1 MKPRT
6 LLTFHRWLALAFA
19 PFLMLQ
25 AVTGAALLFRAEIA
39 ALIDPPR
46 ATASG
51 TSVPLSAM
59 AQAARQAWPDYRL
72 ARIYLPETADGTA
85 FAQLD
90 GANASVRHVLIDPGN
105 GAVLSQ
111 GSIWHYPLEA
121 ALQLHYRLASGNVGL
136 AFVGLYGIAL
146 ALLAITGLWHWWP
159 GRGRVRQALRIPA
172 RTPQRLK
179 LRMWH
184 RSAGAVVAA
193 ALLVISVTGVLTLY
207 PDLTFASSPAAPPAA
222 PPTAAQRI
230 DAAYVLAQT
239 QFPGSNARD
248 VRFRPDGTVAV
259 NFFAPRGGAWAVDT
273 VTIDAAGRVAN
284 VTPHEANT
292 ALWAVTLPIHTGTIA
307 SRIGA
312 GAIGRILML
321 AAAAGLLFLSISGP
335 LAWWRARKKKQIK
348 TLAKARS

>member
-1 MKPRT
+1 MRPRT
-6 LLTFHRWLALAFA
+6 LLAFHRWIALAFF
-19 PFLMLQ
+19 PFLLLQ
-25 AVTGAALLFRAEIA
+25 AVTGGALLFRAELA
-39 ALIDPPR
+39 SLIDPSR
-46 ATASG
+46 ATAPG
-51 TSVPLSAM
+51 TAVPLSTM
-59 AQAARQAWPDYRL
+59 AQAARQAWPEYRL
-72 ARIYLPETADGTA
+72 TRLHFPETPDDTA

-90 GANASVRHVLIDPGN
+90 GADASVRHMLIDPGN

-159 GRGRVRQALRIPA
+159 GRTRVGQALRIPA

-193 ALLVISVTGVLTLY
+193 ALLVISVTGVLTIY
-207 PDLTFASSPAAPPAA
+207 PDLTFGATPPTPPAA
-222 PPTAAQRI
+222 APLAPEKI
-230 DAAYVLAQT
+230 DAAYALAAA
-239 QFPGSNARD
+239 QFPGSHPRD

-273 VTIDAAGRVAN
+273 VAIDAAGKVTK

-292 ALWAVTLPIHTGTIA
+292 ALWTITLPIHTGTIA
-307 SRIGA
+307 GRIGA
-312 GAIGRILML
+312 GGIGRILML
-321 AAAAGLLFLSISGP
+321 AAATGLLFLAVSGP
-335 LAWWRARKKKQIK
+335 LAWWRARKKTRNK
-348 TLAKARS
+348 TMAKARP